1 VLNRVVLVIGGLQ
14 AGAALVALV
23 AGSTSFAI
31 VLGLLAIAL
40 LSTAVTSRQD
50 QTTENYARQFALGSF
65 VVAMFF
71 GTFSTLQ
78 LLGAIGGTTL
88 SIVMCYVAAAMFL
101 HLAWLVTH

>member
-1 VLNRVVLVIGGLQ
+1 
-14 AGAALVALV
+14 
-23 AGSTSFAI
+23 
-31 VLGLLAIAL
+31 
-40 LSTAVTSRQD
+40 
-50 QTTENYARQFALGSF
+50 
-65 VVAMFF
+65 MFF